1 VSRLLSIALLL
12 GFLLPAWGAD
22 TGFVVSRPKEAMMQD
37 DTYVLDLQIDYEFSD
52 AVLEALD
59 NGVPL
64 TLVVRAQVRRK
75 GAWIWES
82 NLADLRRLYLIRYQ
96 PLSEIYQVAGLPN
109 GERRHFVSRSAAITA
124 LGEINGL
131 PLIARDRLAPDESYL
146 VRVKVELDI
155 EALPLPLRP
164 TAYLSPS
171 WSLSSDWSE
180 WALQPQSEGQTLP

>member
-1 VSRLLSIALLL
+1 MIRSLLLLLLLL
-12 GFLLPAWGAD
+12 GTWQTVATAERGV
-22 TGFVVSRPKEAMMQD
+22 VVSRNPDAAVRD
-37 DTYVLDLQIDYEFSD
+37 DTYLLDLDIRYDFSD

-64 TLVVRAQVRRK
+64 TLVVTAQVRRQ

-82 NLADLRRLYLIRYQ
+82 NQADLRRMYLIRYQ
-96 PLSEIYQVAGLPN
+96 PLSEIYQVASLPD
-109 GERRHFVSRSAAITA
+109 GERRTFVSRGAAITA
-124 LGEINGL
+124 LGEIHGL
-131 PLIARDRLAPDESYL
+131 PLIRQSELDPDEQYQ

-171 WSLSSDWSE
+171 WKISSGWTEWPLSSGSRTTT
-180 WALQPQSEGQTLP
+180 P